1 MTLKEA
7 LDILGLDSDASPKD
21 VKKAFRKLAKRYHP
35 DKTSTSN
42 TETMFRRVNEAYEYW
57 QQAEDLRQQAET
69 KQQSEEQRQTDDAI
83 SRGNEKREKQ
93 QTQTKAIGQRT
104 NSIWGYYLWGYCL
117 ITWIL
122 AGFLFLDK
130 WYIDQIET
138 LFVILF
144 APIAFPFV
152 LVIFLTK
159 SLYY

>member
-35 DKTSTSN
+35 DKNSTSN
-42 TETMFRRVNEAYEYW
+42 AEQCFGALMKHTNIGNRLKTYDNKLKRNDRVRNNTKQMT
-57 QQAEDLRQQAET
+57 QQAEET
-69 KQQSEEQRQTDDAI
+69 KK
-83 SRGNEKREKQ
+83 GKQ
-93 QTQTKAIGQRT
+93 QIQTKVIEQRT
-104 NSIWGYYLWGYCL
+104 NNIWGYCL

-122 AGFLFLDK
+122 AGLLFLDK

-144 APIAFPFV
+144 LPIAFPFV